1 MDLFDSAAK
10 VIRRTINWAPPVGTQ
25 ITDPNGVTTSL
36 SSTLINGVPRLTSQS
51 QPAGSGCEAS
61 SNSLGYDANGN
72 VVNRLDFAGRRSCMA
87 YDLTRN
93 LETARVEGLTAADT
107 CPADIA
113 AYAVPTTLAADKPQ
127 RKVTTQWHPLWRLE
141 ARRAEPNKITTTVYN
156 GQPDPLNVNAV
167 ANCAPSAPAL
177 PDGSPIAVVCKRY
190 EQATTDAT
198 GSLGFAAALQAGVPV
213 KSETYTYNQFG
224 QVLTA
229 KGPRT
234 DVNDTTSYTYY
245 ADTKYNPHGQV
256 LQSTDANGVVTVNTY
271 DLRQRLTST
280 KVATELTQYGYDPVG
295 QLIKLTLPSGAVM
308 GYTYDAAHRLT
319 DITDA
324 AGNKVHYTLDAMG
337 NRTNETVSDTG
348 GVLAR
353 NITRAYDA
361 LNRLQSQQQAAV
373 R

>member
-1 MDLFDSAAK
+1 L
-10 VIRRTINWAPPVGTQ
+10 V
-25 ITDPNGVTTSL
+25 
-36 SSTLINGVPRLTSQS
+36 SQS

-72 VVNRLDFAGRRSCMA
+72 VASRVDFAGKRICMA
-87 YDLTRN
+87 YDLSRN

-107 CPADIA
+107 CPADIG
-113 AYAVPTTLAADKPQ
+113 AYTVPAPLAADKPQ

-141 ARRAEPNKITTTVYN
+141 ARRVEPNKITTTVYN
-156 GQPDPLNVNAV
+156 GQPDPLNANAV
-167 ANCAPSAPAL
+167 ANCAPTAPAL

-198 GSLGFAAALQAGVPV
+198 GSLGFAAVLRAGVPV
-213 KSETYTYNQFG
+213 RSETYTYNQFG

-245 ADTKYNPHGQV
+245 ADTTADHTLGDLASLTNPAGQTTTYDKYNPHGQV

-280 KVATELTQYGYDPVG
+280 SVAGELTQYGYDPVG
-295 QLIKLTLPSGAVM
+295 QLTSLTLPNGAVM

-324 AGNKVHYTLDAMG
+324 AGNKVHYTLDAAG
-337 NRTNETVSDTG
+337 NRTNETVSDPS
-348 GVLAR
+348 GVLAK